1 MKAVALVRKAYTWG
15 PLLFGVGFIA
25 PVVSQSLDAASTT
38 APLGLSNLQ
47 LGFAVGFTMGT
58 VAQLRGRWL

>member
-1 MKAVALVRKAYTWG
+1 MKAVALVRKAYAWG

-25 PVVSQSLDAASTT
+25 PVVAQSLDAAPAS
-38 APLGLSNLQ
+38 APPGLSNLQ
-47 LGFAVGFTMGT
+47 LGLAVGFTMGA